1 MKLKVFFQSRVLI
14 TNLSSDVY
22 HLNTGKPKLQSKAE
36 IERKAKRMS
45 KIKEN
50 VEEPETPAD
59 LTESPKTLFVA
70 GGTIYQID
78 FHSWEIDSRIF
89 IKWQQSNKNHPNNVN
104 IFIKMIFIDET
115 PSKDLFKMKLPITVV
130 REKTGTF
137 LKNLFEIH
145 KGHSRQYSVSH
156 HNDFSMNWELSIQC
170 NMKKCMFNTILKIWQ

>member
-45 KIKEN
+45 KIKDD

-78 FHSWEIDSRIF
+78 FHS
-89 IKWQQSNKNHPNNVN
+89 
-104 IFIKMIFIDET
+104 
-115 PSKDLFKMKLPITVV
+115 
-130 REKTGTF
+130 
-137 LKNLFEIH
+137 
-145 KGHSRQYSVSH
+145 
-156 HNDFSMNWELSIQC
+156 
-170 NMKKCMFNTILKIWQ
+170 